1 MPFHHNAAGRIF
13 HTGDFKIDYTPVD
26 GNPIDF
32 ARLAQIGS
40 EGVLL
45 MMADS
50 TNVLRKGYTP
60 SERVVGRT
68 LENIFRRSD
77 RRIIIA
83 TFSSN
88 VHRIQKIIDIALL
101 CKRKVAISEGAW
113 STWWIWQRSW
123 DT

>member
-1 MPFHHNAAGRIF
+1 MCLSITTPAGRIF

-26 GNPIDF
+26 GDPIDF

-50 TNVLRKGYTP
+50 TNVLRQGYTA
-60 SERVVGRT
+60 SERVVGQDAWRISSADS
-68 LENIFRRSD
+68 NS
-77 RRIIIA
+77 RIIIA

-88 VHRIQKIIDIALL
+88 VHRIQKIMDL
-101 CKRKVAISEGAW
+101 AIEC
-113 STWWIWQRSW
+113 R
-123 DT
+123 

>member
-1 MPFHHNAAGRIF
+1 M
-13 HTGDFKIDYTPVD
+13 
-26 GNPIDF
+26 DF

-50 TNVLRKGYTP
+50 TNVLRRGYTP

-88 VHRIQKIIDIALL
+88 VHRIQKIIDLALL
-101 CKRKVAISEGAW
+101 CKRKVAISAEDATMVAFLRYRIP
-113 STWWIWQRSW
+113 SENITL
-123 DT
+123 